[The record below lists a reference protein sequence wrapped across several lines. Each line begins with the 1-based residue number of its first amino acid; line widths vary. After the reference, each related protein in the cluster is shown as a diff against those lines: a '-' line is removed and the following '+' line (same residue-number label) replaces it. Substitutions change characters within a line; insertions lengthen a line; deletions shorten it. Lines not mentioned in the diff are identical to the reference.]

1 LRAGDTGKK
10 EGGSGVSVWEGKGAG
25 GPGTHGD
32 SGTVPTGMG
41 GVAAHVARRAADSRR
56 GSGEGD

>member
-1 LRAGDTGKK
+1 
-10 EGGSGVSVWEGKGAG
+10 VWEGKGAG

-32 SGTVPTGMG
+32 SGTEPAGMG